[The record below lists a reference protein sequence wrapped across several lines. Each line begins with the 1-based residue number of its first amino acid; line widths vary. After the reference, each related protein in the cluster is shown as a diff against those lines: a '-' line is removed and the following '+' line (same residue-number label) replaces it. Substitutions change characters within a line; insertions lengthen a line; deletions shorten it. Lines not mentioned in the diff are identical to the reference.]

1 MHLKNKTYVLC
12 VFTLYKCNIYIRQTT
27 LYVRSPAISVS
38 QLLSLSLPIDKTV
51 LLNAEQLCAV
61 VAVLPP
67 RSLLCWFAVLFSLPG
82 EECASNLDTYTFT
95 ICYSMTMWL

>member
-1 MHLKNKTYVLC
+1 MHLKNETYVLC

-38 QLLSLSLPIDKTV
+38 QLLSLSLSLPIDKTV

-67 RSLLCWFAVLFSLPG
+67 RSLLC
-82 EECASNLDTYTFT
+82 
-95 ICYSMTMWL
+95 

>member
-12 VFTLYKCNIYIRQTT
+12 VFTLYKCNIYIHQTT

-38 QLLSLSLPIDKTV
+38 HMLSLSLSLPIDKTV

-67 RSLLCWFAVLFSLPG
+67 RSLLC
-82 EECASNLDTYTFT
+82 
-95 ICYSMTMWL
+95 

>member
-1 MHLKNKTYVLC
+1 MHLKNKTYVFC

-38 QLLSLSLPIDKTV
+38 QLLSLALSLPIDKTV

-67 RSLLCWFAVLFSLPG
+67 RSLLC
-82 EECASNLDTYTFT
+82 
-95 ICYSMTMWL
+95 